1 MPGSQLRIAM
11 LSAHS
16 CPVGKLGT
24 KDTGGMSV
32 YIRELAGELGKQGH
46 LVDIYTRVHDP
57 EDRQIYELNQNAR
70 LIHLR
75 AGEDEEIHK
84 LAVYSHLPEFVS
96 NLENFRKQS
105 NLQYDL
111 IFSHYWLSAL
121 AGTYLQRW
129 WHAPHITM
137 FHTLGAVKNAIK
149 EGDCLVPGESEP
161 DLRVETERDLVQKCH
176 HIVAPTE
183 REKTELVRHYGASSE
198 KISVVPCGVNLEQ
211 FKTLDKTQA
220 RQYLG
225 FACPPHIIP
234 DLISDRESR
243 SNNDKIILFVGRIDP
258 LKGLDRL
265 IKALSYL
272 RHIQG
277 LRLVIIGGDEH
288 SQHEI
293 ERLHKL
299 ACDLN
304 IQKAVTFLGLVRH
317 EQLPYFYSAADVCVV
332 PSYYES
338 FGLVALESLAC
349 GTPVVAT
356 DVGNLESIIRQGETG
371 YVIKDNAPHRLA
383 DKIAL
388 LLSRPNTDT
397 ESARFIRATVS
408 KFSWAN
414 IAEAIIRDCQMVL
427 ANYCYPMS

>member
-1 MPGSQLRIAM
+1 MPVSQLRIAM

-32 YIRELAGELGKQGH
+32 YIRELAFELGKQGH
-46 LVDIYTRVHDP
+46 LVDVYTRVHDP

-84 LAVYSHLPEFVS
+84 LAVYSHLPDFAC
-96 NLENFRKQS
+96 NLESYRGYN

-121 AGTYLQRW
+121 AGAYLQQRW
-129 WHAPHITM
+129 HVPHIAM
-137 FHTLGAVKNAIK
+137 FHTLGAVKNEIK
-149 EGDCLVPGESEP
+149 EGAYLALDEDE
-161 DLRVETERDLVQKCH
+161 LRLRIETERDLVQKCH
-176 HIVAPTE
+176 HIIAPTE
-183 REKTELVRHYGASSE
+183 REREELIRHYGASSE
-198 KISVVPCGVNLEQ
+198 KISVVPCGVNLER
-211 FKTLDKTQA
+211 FKALDKAQA

-225 FACPPHIIP
+225 FG
-234 DLISDRESR
+234 
-243 SNNDKIILFVGRIDP
+243 NDKIILFVGRIDP
-258 LKGLDRL
+258 LKGIDKL
-265 IKALSYL
+265 IKALPYL
-272 RHIQG
+272 RNIQG
-277 LRLVIIGGDEH
+277 LRLLVIGGGEH

-293 ERLHKL
+293 EQLRKL
-299 ACDLN
+299 ACNLKIQNSVAFLDLV
-304 IQKAVTFLGLVRH
+304 KH
-317 EQLPYFYSAADVCVV
+317 EQLPHFYSAADVCVV

-356 DVGNLESIIRQGETG
+356 DVGDFKSIIREGETG
-371 YVIKDNAPHRLA
+371 YVVRDNVPHRLA

-388 LLSRPNTDT
+388 LLSRPSTDT
-397 ESARFIRATVS
+397 KSAQLIRATVS
-408 KFSWAN
+408 KFSWSN
-414 IAEAIIRDCQMVL
+414 IAEAIIRDCQLVL
-427 ANYCYPMS
+427 ANYLTPVS

>member
-1 MPGSQLRIAM
+1 MPINQLKVAM

-32 YIRELAGELGKQGH
+32 YIRELACELGKQGH
-46 LVDIYTRVHDP
+46 LVDVYTRVHDP
-57 EDRQIYELNQNAR
+57 KDHQIYELSQNAR

-84 LAVYSHLPEFVS
+84 LAVYSHLPDFAC
-96 NLENFRKQS
+96 NLESFRKYN

-121 AGTYLQRW
+121 AGAYLQQRW
-129 WHAPHITM
+129 HVPHITM
-137 FHTLGAVKNAIK
+137 FHTLGAVKDAIK
-149 EGDCLVPGESEP
+149 EGTYLALDEDELG
-161 DLRVETERDLVQKCH
+161 LRIETERGLVQKCH
-176 HIVAPTE
+176 HIIAPTVK
-183 REKTELVRHYGASSE
+183 EKEALIRHYDASSE

-211 FKTLDKTQA
+211 FKVLDKTRA

-225 FACPPHIIP
+225 F
-234 DLISDRESR
+234 S
-243 SNNDKIILFVGRIDP
+243 NDKIILFVGRIDP
-258 LKGLDRL
+258 LKGIDKL
-265 IKALSYL
+265 IKALPYL
-272 RHIQG
+272 RNIQG
-277 LRLVIIGGDEH
+277 LRLLVIGGGEH

-293 ERLHKL
+293 EQLRKL
-299 ACDLN
+299 ACNLK
-304 IQKAVTFLGLVRH
+304 IQKSVTFLDLVRH

-356 DVGNLESIIRQGETG
+356 DVGDFKSIIRQGETG
-371 YVIKDNAPHRLA
+371 YVVVDNAPHHLA

-388 LLSRPNTDT
+388 LLSRPSADI
-397 ESARFIRATVS
+397 ESAQLIRATVS

-414 IAEAIIRDCQMVL
+414 VAEAIVRDCQLVL
-427 ANYCYPMS
+427 ANYLTPVS